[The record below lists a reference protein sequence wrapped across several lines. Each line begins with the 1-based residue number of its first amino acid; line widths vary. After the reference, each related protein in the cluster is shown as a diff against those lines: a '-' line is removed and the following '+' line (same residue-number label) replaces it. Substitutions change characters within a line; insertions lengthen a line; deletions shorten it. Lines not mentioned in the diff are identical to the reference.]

1 MNLPVLAQSP
11 KWIAIDKPAGVSVH
25 NEANDVLHLLHHQL
39 DMPLDKLHLVHRL
52 DKETSGVL
60 LVAKDASTAAK
71 MAEQFQ
77 SHQTEKIYYAVLRG
91 SLPISSDWLEW
102 NQPLSDK
109 AEGRKNPQGMSKDRV
124 PAQTQYRITE
134 ANQYFSLA
142 EVRLL
147 TGRQHQIR
155 KHTALAK
162 HAILGDSRYGEPKY
176 NERMA
181 GIYQTSRM
189 FLHAAKLSI
198 VFEGATL
205 NFAAPL
211 PQEFSKLI
219 RGN

>member
-1 MNLPVLAQSP
+1 MNLPILAQSP

-25 NEANDVLHLLHHQL
+25 NEANDVLHLLHRQL
-39 DMPLDKLHLVHRL
+39 GVPLDKLHLVHRL

-60 LVAKDASTAAK
+60 LVAKDATTAGK

-77 SHQTEKIYYAVLRG
+77 NHLTEKTYYAVLRG
-91 SLPISSDWLEW
+91 SLPFSSDWLEW

-124 PAQTQYRITE
+124 PAQTRYRITQ
-134 ANQYFSLA
+134 ANMYFSLA

-155 KHTALAK
+155 KHSALAK
-162 HAILGDSRYGEPKY
+162 HAILGDSRYGDPKY

-189 FLHAAKLSI
+189 FLHAAKLVI
-198 VFEGATL
+198 TFEGATL
-205 NFAAPL
+205 TFEAPL
-211 PQEFSKLI
+211 PEEFL
-219 RGN
+219 RLVHQ